1 MPAEQPSASA
11 ASSPVLARLLASP
24 FSPYW
29 SAATTAG
36 SNAARRHDPDDE
48 PGGGAT
54 AGFSPFVGFC
64 FTINYILGTGFLT
77 IPWALAQGGWL
88 LSTLVL
94 IVVGLLSDA
103 SKNYLLEAMARAEHL
118 LDAKLHWIDVAKQ
131 QAKAANAK
139 KSSSLSRTGERARL
153 VYSPIMVMTPGASTS
168 QQDLVAAAAAGGM
181 VHPLQQVHQSYDALE
196 SAAVTNGT
204 STFGNGITAETT
216 TTPNNGMRRAM
227 LVKRRSSAA
236 VASHNH
242 NSSHQLVVRPERKF
256 EVNTLCR
263 VFLGKTG
270 LRLYTTFICLYIYC
284 TLWAYTSVF
293 SSAMA
298 QTIPLR
304 RPTWGQDTTT
314 TTTTSHQ
321 ENADFSYLVFAL
333 IFAAL
338 VVPLSCMELH
348 EQVTMQVGLTL
359 ARFVMLALML
369 CTAESTAHH
378 MRAYSA
384 SSSPEEEEENN
395 GGGRIVPVPPIR
407 IQGISS
413 MVRRYDAASI
423 LAMSVRHTFL
433 TLYLGR
439 PRPGPYHGLCPHFS
453 PFDTRFSA
461 SHCRQG
467 TVQTVKHNG
476 TTNQIQN
483 QSTHLEPRSVF
494 PSSFHHLPTNRKRS
508 DRSFAPR
515 SFAARSCTFGLPW
528 Y

>member
-1 MPAEQPSASA
+1 MPVEPTGASA
-11 ASSPVLARLLASP
+11 TSSPVLARLLASP

-36 SNAARRHDPDDE
+36 SSAAARRRGRGADSDDE
-48 PGGGAT
+48 SGGAAAT
-54 AGFSPFVGFC
+54 GFSPFVGFC

-88 LSTLVL
+88 LSTLVV

-118 LDAKLHWIDVAKQ
+118 LDAKLHWIDVTKAK
-131 QAKAANAK
+131 AK
-139 KSSSLSRTGERARL
+139 KSSSSRTGERARL
-153 VYSPIMVMTPGASTS
+153 VYSPIMVMTNGASTS
-168 QQDLVAAAAAGGM
+168 QQDLVAAVGGTGEK
-181 VHPLQQVHQSYDALE
+181 VYLHQHISYDALE
-196 SAAVTNGT
+196 SATTAKHVVASDDAALLESATSSKQNMGRTLATGGSRTSLVHQVHQSYNALESAATNGT
-204 STFGNGITAETT
+204 SNHGPTT
-216 TTPNNGMRRAM
+216 EVTTPNGMRRAM

-236 VASHNH
+236 AAH
-242 NSSHQLVVRPERKF
+242 NSSSQQWLVRHERKF

-304 RPTWGQDTTT
+304 KPTWGHDTT

-321 ENADFSYLVFAL
+321 DNADFSYLVFAL

-348 EQVTMQVGLTL
+348 EQVTMQVGLTM
-359 ARFVMLALML
+359 ARFIMLALML

-378 MRAYSA
+378 MRTAA
-384 SSSPEEEEENN
+384 ATSSPEEEENI
-395 GGGRIVPVPPIR
+395 GGRIVPVPPIR

-413 MVRRYDAASI
+413 MVRRLRRKPAFGN
-423 LAMSVRHTFL
+423 VRLNFSHFL
-433 TLYLGR
+433 LVV
-439 PRPGPYHGLCPHFS
+439 H
-453 PFDTRFSA
+453 
-461 SHCRQG
+461 
-467 TVQTVKHNG
+467 
-476 TTNQIQN
+476 IQV
-483 QSTHLEPRSVF
+483 PIMVF
-494 PSSFHHLPTNRKRS
+494 AHIFHHSIP
-508 DRSFAPR
+508 
-515 SFAARSCTFGLPW
+515 GLAHPIADKVR
-528 Y
+528 